1 MTSSPHLEDSAP
13 WRQRFRCNSL
23 GGAYVARDNPSR
35 GIVHASLDGPE
46 RRIYAWDIPSG
57 NLSPLLPVDET
68 PSYAWL
74 GPTGDFLYYLLD
86 HKGSELGHIVR
97 IPFAGGPP
105 VDLTPDLPAY
115 TLRGFD
121 ICRGGSRLAFDA
133 VYENRYRFY
142 CLELHA
148 NGTFSAPRLILSSR
162 QETWACHL
170 SHDGGLL
177 AVKSTQ
183 RAPHSRRY
191 TILVFDTTSGG
202 QVAELWDGFDY
213 GVEPVQFSP
222 LPDDDRLLATSTA
235 GGALR
240 PLLWNPR
247 TNERRDLTMPSSKGS
262 ALPLDWSPDGSKIL
276 LQTKTEEHEGLFVYD
291 LSGGELLPLQHSR
304 GTFRGPSGTYHT
316 GAAASFFAPDGTVWA
331 QWSDA
336 SHPPR
341 LLSLNASYPPTP
353 VLPVAESPPGRPWR
367 SVSFP
372 SSDGVAVQ
380 AWLGLPSS
388 SDLSEGPLPTILH
401 VHGGPSGSVSDNF
414 DPSAQS
420 WLDHGFAF
428 FTVNYRGS
436 TSFGRDFQEK
446 INGDVGHW
454 ELEDMLAA
462 RRWLIEQGIAHPDRI
477 LLEGG
482 SYGGFLTVWALSQAP
497 ELWAGGVAPV
507 AIVDWTMNYEDSSA
521 AMQGWARMI
530 FDGTP
535 QEKGELY
542 RDRSPL
548 THAANIRAPLLIF
561 QGRHDSRAT
570 PRQMERFARKM
581 EELQKDFT
589 LVWLDSGHGSGSA
602 ATAERIQEAH
612 LRFAYRVLG
621 LHGPDVD

>member
-23 GGAYVARDNPSR
+23 GGACVARDNPSR

-276 LQTKTEEHEGLFVYD
+276 LRTKTEEHEGLFVYD